1 MTEEIQISLDVR
13 HAIVG
18 VFVLGILTGFLAG
31 LVTSTQLSGA
41 ENTAQQPSQGNGDPS
56 PQPSGQADSGVDISF
71 ETKGEPVI
79 GQEDAPVTIAYWG
92 DYQCPFCKR
101 FEQRTFPQLK
111 NNYISE
117 GKVRFVF
124 KDFQFLGP
132 DSTTAGIASEC
143 VWKQVGGSNPDVFW
157 NWHASM
163 FDNQDGENSGW
174 GNKQDIISMTQQVSG
189 VNADQLSSCMEDN
202 QQKFQDEMDT
212 DKSEGE
218 SVGVTG
224 TPGFVIYRTGSDSGQ
239 QITGAQPFSRFES
252 VISQVQNSDS
262 GTETT
267 GGNEQVDKTIQVS
280 GTEYS
285 FSPSTIKVEKGQNVK
300 IEFSNT
306 GSIPHDLKIPGLGAG
321 SNVIQP
327 GQTDS
332 FTFTAPKSGS
342 FPISFECSL
351 PGHAAT
357 GMEGQLKTGR

>member
-1 MTEEIQISLDVR
+1 MTEEIEISLNVK
-13 HAIVG
+13 HAMIL
-18 VFVLGILTGFLAG
+18 VFALGISVGFLTGSI
-31 LVTSTQLSGA
+31 VSGQITGKA
-41 ENTAQQPSQGNGDPS
+41 TVQPTGNSDNNPS
-56 PQPSGQADSGVDISF
+56 PSPSGGDSGVTVSF
-71 ETKGEPVI
+71 ETTGEPVI

-92 DYQCPFCKR
+92 DFQCPFCKR

-143 VWKQVGGSNPDVFW
+143 VWKQVGESNPEAYW

-174 GNKQDIISMTQQVSG
+174 GDKQDIISMTRQVSG
-189 VNADQLSSCMEDN
+189 VNANQLSSCMEN
-202 QQKFQDEMDT
+202 NRQKFQDEIERDR
-212 DKSEGE
+212 SEGR
-218 SVGVTG
+218 SVGITG
-224 TPGFVIYRTGSDSGQ
+224 TPGFVIYRTGSDTGQ
-239 QITGAQPFSRFES
+239 QITGAQPYSRFRS
-252 VISQVQNSDS
+252 VINRVQNSDS

-267 GGNEQVDKTIQVS
+267 GRNEQVDKTIQVS

-285 FSPSTIKVEKGQNVK
+285 FSPSTIQVKKGQTVKVE
-300 IEFSNT
+300 FRNT
-306 GSIPHDLKIPGLGAG
+306 GSIPHNLRIPSLGVG
-321 SNVIQP
+321 SRVIQA

-332 FTFTAPKSGS
+332 FTFIAPKSGT

-351 PGHAAT
+351 PGHAANGMT
-357 GMEGQLKTGR
+357 GKITPG